1 MATSA
6 SCISI
11 VCCLMSPVAIVIV
24 IVVSVL
30 ISACFPLRFSICRYC
45 CLCFVCDA
53 RLCRITSSR
62 KTNESMAAT
71 RALLIN
77 QLQATARR
85 QAGRLSQSLTH
96 SSSQSGSQS
105 VNRAVP
111 QSAGNSSKAAQT
123 NKLSHSRLRLRLHLP
138 HLRHLLF
145 LDIDGDRRQSALL
158 IITEH
163 V

>member
-24 IVVSVL
+24 VCVL
-30 ISACFPLRFSICRYC
+30 ISACFPLRFSICRCC

-77 QLQATARR
+77 QLQATA
-85 QAGRLSQSLTH
+85 QAGRQAQSVTH
-96 SSSQSGSQS
+96 SLKQSVRQSDSQS
-105 VNRAVP
+105 VNRAVL

-145 LDIDGDRRQSALL
+145 LDIDGDRRQCALL

>member
-30 ISACFPLRFSICRYC
+30 ISACFPLRFSICRC
-45 CLCFVCDA
+45 GCLCFVCDA

-96 SSSQSGSQS
+96 SSSQS

>member
-30 ISACFPLRFSICRYC
+30 ISACFPSVAAAAFALYATLACVALRQAAKQMNRWPRR
-45 CLCFVCDA
+45 A
-53 RLCRITSSR
+53 RCS
-62 KTNESMAAT
+62 
-71 RALLIN
+71 LIN
-77 QLQATARR
+77 FRRPRAGR
-85 QAGRLSQSLTH
+85 QAGSVTH
-96 SSSQSGSQS
+96 SLKQSVSQSGSQS

-123 NKLSHSRLRLRLHLP
+123 NKLSHSRLRLRRLP